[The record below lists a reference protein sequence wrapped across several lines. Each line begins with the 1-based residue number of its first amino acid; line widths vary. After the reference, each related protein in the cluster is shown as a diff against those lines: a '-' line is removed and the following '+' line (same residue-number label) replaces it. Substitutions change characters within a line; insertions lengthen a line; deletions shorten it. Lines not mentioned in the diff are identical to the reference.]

1 MLQQN
6 MMYTKKT
13 NNMNYLPIEIVN
25 LILEYQGYHSYRNG
39 KYVKKLHI
47 HNDVIELLM
56 NMKKIKKNIYGT
68 YEVCFWKKVSNP
80 LVENSIFQFPKNNI
94 YKDIIFIIET
104 HTVGSQVLWVMNISK
119 HYDSNDS
126 YDDRDRTQFILH
138 R

>member
-1 MLQQN
+1 
-6 MMYTKKT
+6 
-13 NNMNYLPIEIVN
+13 MNHLPIEIVN
-25 LILEYQGYHSYRNG
+25 LILEYQGYHSDRNG

-68 YEVCFWKKVSNP
+68 YEVCFWKKVPMTTKNI
-80 LVENSIFQFPKNNI
+80 VENSIFQFPKNNI

-104 HTVGSQVLWVMNISK
+104 HIVGSQVLWVMNVAK

>member
-1 MLQQN
+1 
-6 MMYTKKT
+6 MYTKNKI
-13 NNMNYLPIEIVN
+13 MNHLPIEIVN
-25 LILEYQGYHSYRNG
+25 LILEYQGYHSDRNG

-68 YEVCFWKKVSNP
+68 YEVCFWKKVPMTTKNI
-80 LVENSIFQFPKNNI
+80 VENSIFQFPKNNI

-104 HTVGSQVLWVMNISK
+104 HIVGSQVLWVMNVAK